1 MNVWTNCLINCT
13 NNYMKSLTYMLG
25 GSARFDLLRAL
36 YFQYD
41 AVGLRQLARLAGVH
55 PHSAERML
63 KDLVKEGVVARNQA
77 GARTLFRR
85 NDRHVDWRILSPVF
99 DAADRAARSLHAA
112 ELSGR
117 ARIILPFI
125 EEAGVML
132 SKARRRVRVA

>member
-1 MNVWTNCLINCT
+1 
-13 NNYMKSLTYMLG
+13 MLG

-36 YFQYD
+36 YFQQD

-63 KDLVKEGVVARNQA
+63 KDLVKEGVVVRNQT

-85 NDRHVDWRILSPVF
+85 NERHADWHILSPVF
-99 DAADRAARSLHAA
+99 DAADRAAIKLRAA
-112 ELSGR
+112 ELNER
-117 ARIILPFI
+117 ARAILPFV

-132 SKARRRVRVA
+132 SKARRRFRVA